1 MTEWIIAQLAAQ
13 HDRSHFD
20 CGHSMFNDWLRL
32 RATQFERK
40 RIARTFVA
48 ARPDSNEVLGF
59 YTLSA
64 HHVQHQHLTAPLA
77 KGLPRL
83 DIPVILIGRLAVD
96 VRVQRQ
102 GLGEALLISAFRRAQ
117 THARSLGIRGI
128 EVDAID
134 ATAQAFYKRYGFESL
149 ADDKQHL
156 FLALSV
162 VENLNLPP
170 IHE

>member
-1 MTEWIIAQLAAQ
+1 MTEWVIGQLAAR
-13 HDRSHFD
+13 HDRSQFD
-20 CGHSMFNDWLRL
+20 CGQPLLNDWLRL
-32 RATQFERK
+32 RAAQFERK

-48 ARPDSNEVLGF
+48 TRSDSDEVLGF
-59 YTLSA
+59 YSLSA
-64 HHVQHQHLTAPLA
+64 HHVQYQHLTEHLA

-83 DIPVILIGRLAVD
+83 DVPVILIGRLAVD
-96 VRVQRQ
+96 LRMQRQ

-134 ATAQAFYKRYGFESL
+134 AAAQAFYKRYGFESL
-149 ADDKQHL
+149 TDDRYHL

-162 VENLNLPP
+162 VENLKLPP
-170 IHE
+170 IGE